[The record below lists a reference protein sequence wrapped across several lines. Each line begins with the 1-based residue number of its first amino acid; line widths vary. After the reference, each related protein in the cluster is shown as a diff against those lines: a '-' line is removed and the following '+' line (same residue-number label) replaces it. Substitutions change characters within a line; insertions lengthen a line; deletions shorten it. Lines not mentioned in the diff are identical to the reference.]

1 MLHFVFDLD
10 YTLYQTKEKTGFEY
24 YMLNINPYLDRL
36 LKAIKC
42 NKILFTNGTFNHA
55 LKCIDLIGIKDH
67 FPNDKIVARDTIND
81 LKPQYSAFDKFIKCQ
96 NIKPDDHVFFFE
108 DSVMNLMESKKY
120 NWITFYIGDFDVNQ
134 FSKINKSF
142 KNIEEALEYII
153 YKNEKIIKHPQYHTD
168 HN

>member
-10 YTLYQTKEKTGFEY
+10 YTLYQTKDKTEFEY

-55 LKCIDLIGIKDH
+55 LKCIDLLGIKDN
-67 FPNDKIVARDTIND
+67 FPKDKIVARDTMND
-81 LKPQYSAFDKFIKCQ
+81 LKPQHSAYKKFIEYQ

-108 DSVMNLMESKKY
+108 DSIINLTESKKY
-120 NWITFYIGDFDVNQ
+120 NWITFYIGDFNVKK
-134 FSKINKSF
+134 FTKINKSF
-142 KNIEEALEYII
+142 ANIEEALEYII
-153 YKNEKIIKHPQYHTD
+153 YKNEKITKRPQYHMD